1 MLLLALLV
9 LLVASSYT
17 WFSLSK
23 RPRVSELALYINA
36 PTGLT
41 IARNYDAEE
50 AQWTQKLSFPDL
62 VSEADPLKPVTY
74 SQQNKGF
81 FAVNYGFDGRMTDRF
96 LPLSDQTH
104 ANRTDGNGYYVVGTF
119 YARYGIDDL
128 VLRPATL
135 GGNLRDNPLQGAVY
149 GEDGRITETNSKFTY
164 AKWDGSQFLASKD
177 YGVRAIASY
186 YTQTSDASAAEYEQR
201 YKTVAAAHTTANEF
215 YRKDAM
221 SRENIFGLGEVM
233 STYLQSKLNEKGY
246 GTGDKNLALTTQ
258 KVTAVYNVYAALV
271 QAMDKEC
278 DALVALANLQQYI
291 YSREHEDV
299 AYTELDWAELRANAA
314 MFDLSGAKHKTGN
327 AVSKPAEAVGIQNLS
342 KFISDLTQA
351 NNDVATLKALVDKS
365 NAGQQVYSNE
375 LDAAVNHLCSPSSAL
390 IDGKSLNQWMSGN
403 KLDLLGLR
411 SGDHLVTLGDGLL
424 KRFEQMAID
433 ASYRLPSSTST
444 KDNAASVSAKAT
456 YSGISLNINMTGHL
470 CTSASGNSFYQDD
483 FGLISASIDASDKIA
498 EDTYGM
504 AVDFW
509 VRTNAEQTYLIL
521 EGATTTD
528 TDGTILRYDGV
539 NRVWGPTGNA
549 VLTTDSTTQG
559 GGSCYIYYADTPEDM
574 ARSLELLRSF
584 KVAFVSQDAKLI
596 ATAEMDTQH
605 YCAVN
610 GRITVPLVLSEVSS
624 LPYTYNDPDD
634 PEQEITAYAIRQL
647 KMDHAERITALIY
660 LDGVSLENT
669 DVLASANINGQLNIQ
684 FGSSENLKTIGDST
698 LIGEERLVSASVSKS
713 TFDFNNDEDL
723 TTRVTAV
730 MQGAEPKA
738 SVKAF
743 FIRAINAT
751 QGSRE
756 AEMTFTKQQGGSWTA
771 DYTFTAP
778 GTYYLRYIRVDG
790 VDYALADPPKVTV
803 SGYGITAVNWGEAT
817 DSFTY
822 YSPEQNYTETVSV
835 AFDTTDPD
843 KMPANVQAKFMRD
856 DGIAVTIE
864 THYNGVTNRWEGS
877 GSFAA
882 SGTYTLSY
890 LLLDG
895 KYTDIS
901 RFSKKLTLYL
911 GLKAYIY
918 NNGSSLQDEYDP
930 DQPEFVRSKNVQVR
944 IEDNAGTRLQELKEV
959 TLTYSSGGSAAN
971 AFDIDLVWNT
981 QSGYY
986 EGTLP
991 LIRPGRYVFYRL
1003 GIGANIL
1010 TKAEEAP
1017 VYVIASPE
1025 PPIYDTTSESRYHG
1039 EENVQ
1044 FVPLTRNGVIGP
1056 IQIANSA
1063 AVRISATLYNSK
1075 TASTYTVDTA
1085 TIGSGRGIL
1094 YYVNSDGGYWMLN
1107 LPTYL
1112 TGGEENQ
1119 DGTWSVLALALKD
1132 CFYEDAYRGEDN
1144 PLIWLGTSAQAAQYA
1159 ADNKIKADQTIDF
1172 DKLSTTVSSTVNI
1185 AMEPGTTELGSKTT
1199 PFMTEYAVNSLGMY
1213 LTITD
1218 DDGRAIPADKIES
1231 AELRLSYSDNK
1242 DVETYGYEVSGY
1254 SRSFTVTME
1263 QDAADGK
1270 WKPNS
1275 NDVWQYVGEYRVTG
1289 LTVSVAGTE
1298 KTFASGENGVP
1309 ERYTITSEAPT
1320 ADNLAI
1326 TKIEQPQ
1333 TVFGKDQNGE
1343 INGEFLA
1350 SYVPSVRVEVSLTP
1364 KDKENKQYAIVPGV
1378 SMQLQMTYAGGSDAN
1393 GGYTYTGSAGYESYE
1408 IPLTR
1413 GSSTKTADYVFSA
1426 SESKVLLAGKYRF
1439 SGTMFWTEN
1448 GKTLSKPIG
1457 ELQDIEVYSV
1467 RPTLTVTG
1475 ISPEGE
1481 VSVNPAGGIKAAAE
1495 GVFSAQNHYAEDYAA
1510 VYMAYD
1516 VSTKPG
1522 TYNKDQST
1530 MDHSSQFADYTAP
1543 IVKFAIRNVG
1553 KFPSTVTL
1561 REGDIGY
1568 SKNLSADADT
1578 WQTEIGSIERETDS
1592 SNTIT
1597 VRSYNASE
1605 DKWEEN
1611 TYNVTY
1617 ETERATVFGTH
1628 TVNTLTTKVNG
1639 ATMTRALTFPVTIS
1653 QTNLQAPKLTYEAA
1667 EGMLLSV
1674 KRSEG
1679 GTGIASGSMVDG
1691 MTALTVTATA
1701 QYGYYNPRVQKPEN
1715 ALNWVP
1721 VSETAEEAVY
1731 TLSMAFEDMHLAGTA
1746 SAYPRLTC
1754 SLDESKGTVSIT
1766 VADKTLSG
1774 GDRIPVGATVTLR
1787 VEAKDGYCHPRIALP
1802 GNLPGQTAQEGDH
1815 ASVYT
1820 FEMPQQDVAL
1830 SATFEQAYRIYWKD
1844 NEIITYSAQDLTEN
1858 KEILQG
1864 GSVVP
1869 GHTVLITLYAN
1880 GGTNPHLT
1888 APTYA
1893 KPYGNTEDPFIRQ
1906 YSFAMPSEYVTL
1918 NGTADAYPILQF
1930 GNSYA
1935 SVTRLASGNVA
1946 IEVGNVTGKGI
1957 KPLQTVEITLT
1968 AKAGYY
1974 APRMAQP
1981 DGVTNWQVI
1990 GTPDNGTA
1998 TYRFTMPNTAVDAAS
2013 KITATEA
2020 QAVTV
2025 DAANTSVTMNG
2036 TNYDGSALTGGRVQP
2051 GTVVTVTVEASAGYF
2066 NPAATATG
2074 AALSKRE
2081 GDYDKAT
2088 YTFTMGTEPVTLK
2101 AFAVQDPL
2109 VTVNANGVLSDA
2121 TVNGVK
2127 NQTRVHPGKTATV
2140 VLTADALHYQP
2151 TLSIA
2156 SGTVTNWKEPS
2167 SMGTSANTYTFTMG
2181 TEDVALKAAAS
2192 QKRKLSW
2199 IAKGAVI
2206 SSVKYNGAIL
2216 SSDDY
2221 DYVIPGGTVQINA
2234 ALQTGYV
2241 DLVITASPS
2250 PGQIS
2255 NGAFV
2260 MPDSDVKVKVSATP
2274 TLTWTNKDGVNPVVK
2289 YGPKGTYDKGG
2300 SYDAEVEEGTP
2311 TAVPAG
2317 KEVYVKVEGKVE
2329 RKSWFTG
2336 AVLKG
2341 SGGYFDLKGDVN
2353 KDSIETKTNPKDSID
2368 DASKNLTG
2376 EYIFL
2381 MPDSPVTL
2389 TTLLTNDRDACIT
2402 GETLITLADGSSK
2415 QVKEMNGTEEL
2426 LVWNHMTGAYD
2437 TAPVA
2442 YLIDHG
2448 GEETEQQITHLYFS
2462 DGSDLEIIGEHVFY
2476 DADLGKYIT
2485 LDGGAEAYLGHH
2497 FAKQNLQ
2504 SGTMERV
2511 ALTDVKHQVRVSGAY
2526 EVVSNSYMSCFTNGI
2541 LTASAYIDK
2550 LLNIFEIDPQSM
2562 ACNPFDVVSDIQ
2574 KYGLYSYED
2583 LQEIA
2588 TREEFEAHNAAF
2600 LKIAVGKGTLTW
2612 DDLCELTQ
2620 MYRAY
2625 AKVSAVSARET
2636 ASPAS
2641 RIPQMFGNY
2650 FVRETKKAVQSLSD
2664 WRNSIADT
2672 CRRAFKGLLFE

>member
-1 MLLLALLV
+1 MKAQTEKRIKFYQAALPGMKEKVLAACMMLFIALLTAVSATYAWVTLSRAPQVSNVKTTLSSNGTLEIALADGDGTKEPEEFDVDEAVGINTDV
-9 LLVASSYT
+9 LVTNRQWGNL
-17 WFSLSK
+17 
-23 RPRVSELALYINA
+23 IN
-36 PTGLT
+36 
-41 IARNYDAEE
+41 I
-50 AQWTQKLSFPDL
+50 
-62 VSEADPLKPVTY
+62 
-74 SQQNKGF
+74 
-81 FAVNYGFDGRMTDRF
+81 
-96 LPLSDQTH
+96 SD
-104 ANRTDGNGYYVVGTF
+104 
-119 YARYGIDDL
+119 ARYGIDDL

-221 SRENIFGLGEVM
+221 SRENISGLGNVM

-246 GTGDKNLALTTQ
+246 GTGDKNIALTTQ
-258 KVTAVYNVYAALV
+258 QVTSVYNVYAALV

-299 AYTELDWAELRANAA
+299 PYTELDWAELRANAA
-314 MFDLSGAKHKTGN
+314 MFDLGGAKHKTGN

-351 NNDVATLKALVDKS
+351 NNDVAALKALVDKS

-390 IDGKSLNQWMSGN
+390 IDGKSLNQWMSGS
-403 KLDLLGLR
+403 KLDLLGLT

-444 KDNAASVSAKAT
+444 KDNAASVSARAK
-456 YSGISLNINMTGHL
+456 YSGFSMNINMTGHL

-596 ATAEMDTQH
+596 ATAEMDIQH

-698 LIGEERLVSASVSKS
+698 LIGEERLVSASVSKN

-1056 IQIANSA
+1056 IRIANSA

-1075 TASTYTVDTA
+1075 TASAYTVDTA

-1112 TGGEENQ
+1112 IGGEENQ

-1298 KTFASGENGVP
+1298 KTFVSGENGVP

-1326 TKIEQPQ
+1326 TKVEQPQ

-1393 GGYTYTGSAGYESYE
+1393 GGYTYAGSAGYESYE

-1426 SESKVLLAGKYRF
+1426 SESKVLLAGKYHF

-1457 ELQDIEVYSV
+1457 ELLDIEVYSV

-1516 VSTKPG
+1516 VSTKLG

-1543 IVKFAIRNVG
+1543 IVEFAIRNVG

-1561 REGDIGY
+1561 REGDTGY

-1578 WQTEIGSIERETDS
+1578 WQTVIGSIECGTDS

-1597 VRSYNASE
+1597 VRSYNVRE

-1639 ATMTRALTFPVTIS
+1639 ATMTRTLTFPVTIS
-1653 QTNLQAPKLTYEAA
+1653 QTNLQAPKLSYEAA

-1679 GTGIASGSMVDG
+1679 GTGVASGSMVDG

-1731 TLSMAFEDMHLAGTA
+1731 TLSMAFEDMHLAGAA

-1787 VEAKDGYCHPRIALP
+1787 VEAKDGYCRPRIALP

-2013 KITATEA
+2013 KITATVA
-2020 QAVTV
+2020 PVVTV

-2109 VTVNANGVLSDA
+2109 VTVNANGVLSEA
-2121 TVNGVK
+2121 TANGVK

-2140 VLTADALHYQP
+2140 VLTADELHYQP

-2181 TEDVALKAAAS
+2181 TEDVVLEAAAS
-2192 QKRKLSW
+2192 QKRQLSW
-2199 IAKGAVI
+2199 TAKGAVI

-2216 SSDDY
+2216 SSG

-2241 DLVITASPS
+2241 DLDITPS
-2250 PGQIS
+2250 LSSVQIS

-2260 MPDSDVKVKVSATP
+2260 MPDSDVVVTVSATP
-2274 TLTWTNKDGVNPVVK
+2274 TLTWTNKDGMDPVVK
-2289 YGPKGTYDKGG
+2289 YGSNG
-2300 SYDAEVEEGTP
+2300 SYDTEVKEGIPTP
-2311 TAVPAG
+2311 VSAG
-2317 KEVYVKVEGKVE
+2317 KEVYIKVGGK
-2329 RKSWFTG
+2329 TG
-2336 AVLKG
+2336 GVWIFKTYY
-2341 SGGYFDLKGDVN
+2341 GGYYSMECAVTVEVTLKH
-2353 KDSIETKTNPKDSID
+2353 KP
-2368 DASKNLTG
+2368 DASDLTG
-2376 EYIFL
+2376 EYVFS
-2381 MPDSPVTL
+2381 MPDSPVKL
-2389 TTLLTNDRDACIT
+2389 TTLVTDDQTECIT

-2511 ALTDVKHQVRVSGAY
+2511 ALTDVKHQVRVCGAY
-2526 EVVSNSYMSCFTNGI
+2526 EVVSSSYMSCFTNGI

-2636 ASPAS
+2636 VSPAS

-2650 FVRETKKAVQSLSD
+2650 FVRETKKAVQLLGD
-2664 WRNSIADT
+2664 WRNSITDT
-2672 CRRAFKGLLFE
+2672 CRRTFERLLFE